1 MFASRVG
8 RRLLLVTAAAAAAA
22 AILPAAA
29 ANAGPTRPDACPSCN
44 HNLIKNPGAEAGK
57 GTKADR
63 KLKVPDWKATGGFT
77 AASYAWTSGD
87 LSKTSPG
94 PKTRGKNYFYGGPA
108 ARKSTGTQVVKIAAG
123 GVSGGHVHYAL
134 SGWIG
139 GYDGQGDHATLT
151 ITFENSKGQT
161 LTTATIGPVTEAQ
174 RKEVSELLLR
184 SASGVVPKATR
195 LVQIQLVMIRDTGD
209 DNDGMADNLLL
220 KFSS

>member
-8 RRLLLVTAAAAAAA
+8 RRLLLVTAATATVA
-22 AILPAAA
+22 AIIPAAA
-29 ANAGPTRPDACPSCN
+29 AGASQNRPEACPSCN

-94 PKTRGKNYFYGGPA
+94 PKARGKNYFYGGPA
-108 ARKSTGTQVVKIAAG
+108 ARKSTGTEVVPIAAG
-123 GVSGGHVHYAL
+123 GVSGGKVHYAL

-139 GYDGQGDHATLT
+139 GYDGQADHATLT
-151 ITFENSKGQT
+151 VTFENSAGKA
-161 LTTATIGPVTEAQ
+161 LATATIGPVTEAQ

-184 SASGVVPKATR
+184 STTGVVPKTTR
-195 LVQIQLVMIRDTGD
+195 QIQIQLVMIRDSGD

-220 KFSS
+220 KFTS